1 VAVLDTTCTNDGG
14 ELTDFAALQDLLQQP
29 DRGYWREQAACRDRE
44 TAFFFPPPGSPT
56 EPIRRFCAQCPVR
69 LACLSAAVESPQP
82 EDGWWGGRPPKEV
95 EELRQALRSVHS
107 APQPSAKTR
116 AVEILAAGGTI
127 AEAAAACAISTRTV
141 RRYLIEHR
149 PVLQEAG

>member
-1 VAVLDTTCTNDGG
+1 VAVLDKNCTNDG
-14 ELTDFAALQDLLQQP
+14 ELTELVALEELLRHPDFTE
-29 DRGYWREQAACRDRE
+29 WRAQAACHDRE

-69 LACLSAAVESPQP
+69 LACLAAAVQSPQP
-82 EDGWWGGRPPKEV
+82 EDGWWGGRPPQEV
-95 EELRQALRSVHS
+95 QELRLALREGHS
-107 APQPSAKTR
+107 APRRSAMVR
-116 AVEILAAGGTI
+116 AVEIVAAGGTI

-141 RRYLIEHR
+141 RRYLVEHR